1 MESFIQNISQIQILM
16 YHLSYSSSKLNLI
29 ILIKQIKEERIRS
42 CYFKPVHHLICV
54 NIIGFAITVLLSW
67 LIINLI

>member
-16 YHLSYSSSKLNLI
+16 YHLSYSSSKLNL